1 MNIALVFF
9 VIIALLLVFFVY
21 STNYKE
27 AFGTSPGT
35 LVQLSASHVPT
46 SEDESEERVQRELV
60 SRDIHDMTETGYGDY

>member
-9 VIIALLLVFFVY
+9 VIIALLLVLFVY
-21 STNYKE
+21 SSNYKE